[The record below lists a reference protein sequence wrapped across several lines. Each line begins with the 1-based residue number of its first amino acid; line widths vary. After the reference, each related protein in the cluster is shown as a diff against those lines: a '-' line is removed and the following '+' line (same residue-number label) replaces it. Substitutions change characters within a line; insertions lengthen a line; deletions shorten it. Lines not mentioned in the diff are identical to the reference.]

1 MPSKRCSKPGWNHR
15 QQGRCEI
22 CVVGDSAT
30 RRGAGIAC
38 AWVVFL
44 CWLPGVTVGADVL
57 PRLPAGVL
65 LSQAMADSAKS
76 PEEVEY
82 QVKAAFI
89 YNFMK
94 FTEWPAEK
102 METNG
107 SEKSSVPPML
117 IGIVGENPF
126 GKAFEPLMDKK
137 IKDRPLKLVFVP
149 GMVAYARKYSDRQQA
164 ADQYWQ
170 EQGQTLQACHV
181 LFYCNSEKSWLA
193 EHLRQTQQ
201 YPVLTVGEAEGFLN
215 LKGIICFVKDENKIR
230 FEIHLTQAER
240 QGLKISSQLLKLAR
254 RVIQEKESNGK

>member
-1 MPSKRCSKPGWNHR
+1 MPSKRCLKADWKQQSITGGVCAAVAAAVRRRAEIGWAVFFFLSLLPS
-15 QQGRCEI
+15 G
-22 CVVGDSAT
+22 
-30 RRGAGIAC
+30 GIA
-38 AWVVFL
+38 AEPPAGLFAA
-44 CWLPGVTVGADVL
+44 GTVG
-57 PRLPAGVL
+57 
-65 LSQAMADSAKS
+65 QAMTESGKT

-102 METNG
+102 MGNG
-107 SEKSSVPPML
+107 GTDESSVPPMQ

-149 GMVAYARKYSDRQQA
+149 GMAAYVKKYSDKQA
-164 ADQYWQ
+164 AVEQYWR
-170 EQGQTLQACHV
+170 EQGETIRGCHV
-181 LFYCNSEKSWLA
+181 LFYCHSEKNWLND
-193 EHLRQTQQ
+193 HLQQ
-201 YPVLTVGEAEGFLN
+201 VLTLPVLTVGETEGFLN
-215 LKGIICFVKDENKIR
+215 SKGMIVFVKEENKVR

-254 RVIQEKESNGK
+254 RVIQEKASNAK